1 MSSRAPQCAK
11 DTDTDENRE
20 RDKDELTGELQG
32 GGEMAEEDGEG
43 GAGGLPAPTLLGT
56 DRGADTGR
64 PTARSTESDTNIERD
79 TATERHQV
87 TGRDKDG
94 HALSRLKA
102 WNALV
107 ALDIAKKEYSRAHD
121 LTLSVSAEAAD
132 ARQTGGESAPKA
144 VIELLTVTETDIET
158 NIGAEVE
165 ASTRGVEVRTAWPE
179 EEAGED
185 KESILKRDVLEERRQ
200 RHRDIARPQDIAR
213 PRRPALLSALFA
225 RPQDRDGGGAAAAQ
239 TEARSLN
246 ARVLEER
253 EVKRAAE
260 VERVVAAAKEARK
273 EAQAFI
279 NSVYQGEDPLGAR
292 PRAESGAE
300 VEAVARAEEL
310 VQAYLPSLWPLLDLV
325 EAEYVDEDDL
335 SWKLLS
341 LFDILYGQN
350 VFSIEIVLYR
360 MCSECVLAG
369 SF

>member
-1 MSSRAPQCAK
+1 
-11 DTDTDENRE
+11 
-20 RDKDELTGELQG
+20 
-32 GGEMAEEDGEG
+32 
-43 GAGGLPAPTLLGT
+43 
-56 DRGADTGR
+56 
-64 PTARSTESDTNIERD
+64 
-79 TATERHQV
+79 
-87 TGRDKDG
+87 
-94 HALSRLKA
+94 
-102 WNALV
+102 
-107 ALDIAKKEYSRAHD
+107 
-121 LTLSVSAEAAD
+121 
-132 ARQTGGESAPKA
+132 
-144 VIELLTVTETDIET
+144 
-158 NIGAEVE
+158 
-165 ASTRGVEVRTAWPE
+165 
-179 EEAGED
+179 
-185 KESILKRDVLEERRQ
+185 
-200 RHRDIARPQDIAR
+200 
-213 PRRPALLSALFA
+213 
-225 RPQDRDGGGAAAAQ
+225 
-239 TEARSLN
+239 LN

>member
-185 KESILKRDVLEERRQ
+185 KESILKRDVLEERLGT
-200 RHRDIARPQDIAR
+200 AA
-213 PRRPALLSALFA
+213 AAA
-225 RPQDRDGGGAAAAQ
+225 VAAAAQ